1 MNQDYSPD
9 DEIVNFP
16 VPKRYLSVV
25 IRALADAMRE
35 KDISLPSSSTHPGQT
50 GQGEWTKDEIIR
62 LKHEIR
68 NQTVLLLLN
77 LTCERAG
84 EWVDLSEICKKAGR
98 TQRQA
103 QGDLAGFT
111 QLVKR
116 RFGKNGQNNWPVEVK
131 WGLSPEEPT
140 RYSMQ
145 HPDIARWW
153 REA

>member
-1 MNQDYSPD
+1 MSEDNYT

-16 VPKRYLSVV
+16 VPKRYLPVV
-25 IRALADAMRE
+25 IHALADAMRASPN
-35 KDISLPSSSTHPGQT
+35 IPLGQNSH
-50 GQGEWTKDEIIR
+50 GEWTKDEITR

-68 NQTVLLLLN
+68 NQTVLLLLD
-77 LTCERAG
+77 LTSERAG

-145 HPDIARWW
+145 HLGIARWW